1 VTAAAGRRCRIVLR
15 LRPGMLVP
23 AAVLAMGTL
32 LATPAGAAPAEDASV
47 LDSYV
52 ALGDSYSAGP
62 LVPDPTGQPAGCRR
76 STRSFP
82 SLVAQRGGVPDF
94 TDVSCTG
101 ATTADLLAPQ
111 ATAEGTDHAQLD
123 ALTEDTEG
131 VTLTIGADDIGFAGA
146 VAECA
151 ARSSQRP
158 EGAACRDAHTAGG
171 EDELRRRIDE
181 TAPRVAAV
189 LAAVAGRAPDA
200 RVLVVGYPA
209 VLPGSGPGCLPAVPL
224 SPGDV
229 EYLRETQEALN
240 AMLAEQADAAGVGF
254 VDTHDR
260 FAGHDVCQRP
270 GVRWVEGPTPADPSA
285 PLGPN
290 AQGMVEVAGEVL
302 TALGQRS
309 S

>member
-1 VTAAAGRRCRIVLR
+1 
-15 LRPGMLVP
+15 MLVP

-52 ALGDSYSAGP
+52 ALGDSLSAGP
-62 LVPDPTGQPAGCRR
+62 GCPRPTGG
-76 STRSFP
+76 FP

-94 TDVSCTG
+94 TDATCSG
-101 ATTADLLAPQ
+101 ATTEDVLAPR
-111 ATAEGTDHAQLD
+111 GTEPAQLD

-131 VTLTIGADDIGFAGA
+131 VTLTIGGGDIGFAEA

-151 ARSSQRP
+151 ARSLD
-158 EGAACRDAHTAGG
+158 GTACRDDATSGG

-189 LAAVAGRAPDA
+189 LAAVTGRAPDA
-200 RVLVVGYPA
+200 RVLVVGHPA
-209 VLPGSGPGCLPAVPL
+209 VLPDSGSGCAPAVPL
-224 SPGDV
+224 GPEDV
-229 EYLRETQEALN
+229 AYLRETLRALN
-240 AMLAEQADAAGVGF
+240 AMLAEQADAAGVDF

-260 FAGHDVCQRP
+260 FAGHDACQRP
-270 GVRWVEGPTPADPSA
+270 GVRWVEGPTPTAPGA
-285 PLGPN
+285 PLQPN
-290 AQGMVEVAGEVL
+290 AQGMVEIAGEVL
-302 TALGQRS
+302 AALGQRS